1 MFSEGTVDSTA
12 LCLFFLS
19 RVIIRQ
25 GYNNLA
31 MGMMIK
37 IKPNRPK
44 YIFKFYDLR
53 KKCIKEVVRELY
65 IEEWGMDEMKALEML
80 AEQAC
85 HCLDFNFCESV
96 RIFHMDGTEV
106 TNKEISWL

>member
-1 MFSEGTVDSTA
+1 
-12 LCLFFLS
+12 
-19 RVIIRQ
+19 
-25 GYNNLA
+25 

-37 IKPNRPK
+37 TKPNRPK

-53 KKCIKEVVRELY
+53 KNCIKEVVRELFC
-65 IEEWGMDEMKALEML
+65 EEWGMDEMKALEML

-96 RIFHMDGTEV
+96 RIFRMDGTEV